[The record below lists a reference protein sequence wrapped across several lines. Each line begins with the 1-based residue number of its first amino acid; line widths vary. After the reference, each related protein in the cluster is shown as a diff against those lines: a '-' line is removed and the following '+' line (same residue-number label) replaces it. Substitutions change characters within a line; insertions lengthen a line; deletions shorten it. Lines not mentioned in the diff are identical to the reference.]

1 MRNIP
6 GTIQDAS
13 TGIRPSTRDEIDRW
27 LLKYP
32 ADQKRSALLIALR
45 LVQEDN
51 GGWLSTELMD
61 AVAEYLELPKA
72 AVYEVATF
80 YKMYD
85 LKPVG
90 RHKIAVCHSI
100 SCLLNGSEKILAHLE
115 HRLGIKPGET
125 TADGL
130 FTLKAVE
137 CLAACVCAPAMQID
151 DRCYHENLTPEKV
164 DAILDTMKKAESED
178 GK

>member
-1 MRNIP
+1 MNESLPNTPNTSELIS
-6 GTIQDAS
+6 QS
-13 TGIRPSTRDEIDRW
+13 TCAEIDRW
-27 LLKYP
+27 LRKYP
-32 ADQKRSALLIALR
+32 PDKKRSALLIALR
-45 LVQEDN
+45 LVQEEN
-51 GGWLSTELMD
+51 GGWLSTARMD
-61 AVAEYLELPKA
+61 AVAEYLELSKT

-90 RHKIAVCHSI
+90 CHKIAVCNSI
-100 SCLLNGSEKILAHLE
+100 SCMLNGVGKILAHLE

-130 FTLKAVE
+130 FTLKEVE
-137 CLAACVCAPAMQID
+137 CLAACVSAPVMQID
-151 DRCYHENLTPEKV
+151 DRDYHENLTPEAV
-164 DAILDTMKKAESED
+164 DAILDKLLEAEHSH